1 MVNMI
6 QSYDDKVGKQW
17 GYMSLKDHVGESL
30 ISENH
35 VGESL
40 IFTGLTLANPWI
52 HVGESL
58 AKSMI
63 FKYTNY
69 TFRNVEIST

>member
-40 IFTGLTLANPWI
+40 IFTGLTLANP
-52 HVGESL
+52 
-58 AKSMI
+58 
-63 FKYTNY
+63 
-69 TFRNVEIST
+69 